1 MHVYFWDRSSSHFH
15 SVKKYS
21 WKAQLKKKKDVK
33 TAADKKNTGFMYIA
47 VGNRTRYDIM
57 MMMMMTRVLL
67 HYNVPPDD
75 DVEYYE
81 LQTHTRHI
89 ILLLCIILSIMIIT
103 MIRKGRK
110 EGKKV
115 VRSCKVGGYF
125 WRWWR
130 CYILCVL
137 LGSDVT
143 SHTVYLSPYFLYI
156 VHATHTGYLFL
167 NTATTP
173 SHVTGENCC
182 EKKLYVALHTKS
194 GWYGESKCK
203 EGRKKF
209 SRIFSSSLLLLILLV
224 QLLVGNKVFY
234 SKNSFGK
241 KDAGRHTQKN
251 IIACHAWIDNAT
263 HTQIQGMHGVYN
275 CPRREN
281 WVS

>member
-125 WRWWR
+125 WRW
-130 CYILCVL
+130 
-137 LGSDVT
+137 
-143 SHTVYLSPYFLYI
+143 
-156 VHATHTGYLFL
+156 
-167 NTATTP
+167 
-173 SHVTGENCC
+173 
-182 EKKLYVALHTKS
+182 
-194 GWYGESKCK
+194 
-203 EGRKKF
+203 
-209 SRIFSSSLLLLILLV
+209 
-224 QLLVGNKVFY
+224 
-234 SKNSFGK
+234 
-241 KDAGRHTQKN
+241 
-251 IIACHAWIDNAT
+251 
-263 HTQIQGMHGVYN
+263 
-275 CPRREN
+275 
-281 WVS
+281 